1 MQLEICRL
9 EKTFEGRTV
18 LSIPQ
23 LRIREREIVAL
34 VGPSGCGK
42 TLLLRM
48 LAGQLKPSG
57 GSITLDGHD
66 LARDRQARARVA
78 LLFAEDLLYERLNP
92 RQFLAFFCTL
102 HGIPGR
108 RIDEVLA
115 AVGLSDQARQ
125 PINRLSLSAKR
136 RLSFAQLQLRQP
148 ALALLDE
155 PVERVDWDTAQ
166 LFAQLIQDLAAQ
178 GSAVLLSAKDL
189 AWAGKFCTRV
199 VELDAGRISGD
210 YSYSYAAR
218 SAEGESKEGEEEG
231 AAAAP
236 TRYVP
241 YKVTA
246 RREDRIMLYDPAEVL
261 YATSRDGRTILR
273 TVTGEEAT
281 THLTLQ
287 ELEQRL
293 SGRGFFKAH
302 RAYLVNLQH
311 IKAVIQFTRNSY
323 TLQLDDPQETMIPL
337 SKQSEKE
344 LQNLLDY

>member
-1 MQLEICRL
+1 MLLEICRL
-9 EKTFEGRTV
+9 EKTLEGRTV
-18 LSIPQ
+18 LSIPHLQ
-23 LRIREREIVAL
+23 IGAGEIVTL

-57 GSITLDGHD
+57 GNIILDGRD
-66 LARDRQARARVA
+66 LSRDRQARTRVA

-102 HGIPGR
+102 HALPSR
-108 RIDEVLA
+108 RIDEVLT
-115 AVGLSDQARQ
+115 AVGLGDQVRQ
-125 PINRLSLSAKR
+125 PISKLSLSARR
-136 RLSFAQLQLRQP
+136 RLSFAHLQLLQP

-166 LFAQLIQDLAAQ
+166 LFAHLIQNLAAQ
-178 GSAVLLSAKDL
+178 GSAVLIGVRDL

-199 VELDAGRISGD
+199 IELEAGRISGD
-210 YSYSYAAR
+210 YSYAAR
-218 SAEGESKEGEEEG
+218 SGGSESKEGEEG
-231 AAAAP
+231 TAAP

-273 TVTGEEAT
+273 TVAGEEAT
-281 THLTLQ
+281 TNLTLQ

>member
-1 MQLEICRL
+1 MQLDICRL

-18 LSIPQ
+18 LSVPH
-23 LRIREREIVAL
+23 LRIAGGEIVAL

-42 TLLLRM
+42 TLLLRL

-57 GSITLDGHD
+57 GSVMLDGRD
-66 LARDRQARARVA
+66 LLRDRRARARVA

-92 RQFLAFFCTL
+92 RQFLAFFCSL
-102 HGIPGR
+102 HALPSR

-125 PINRLSLSAKR
+125 PISQLSPSAKR
-136 RLSFAQLQLRQP
+136 RLSFAHLQLLQP

-166 LFAQLIQDLAAQ
+166 LFSRLIQELAAQ
-178 GSAVLLSAKDL
+178 GSAVLLSARDL

-199 VELDAGRISGD
+199 VELEAGRVSGD
-210 YSYSYAAR
+210 YSYAAHH
-218 SAEGESKEGEEEG
+218 AEEAGQVPENPT
-231 AAAAP
+231 AP

-241 YKVTA
+241 YKITA

-261 YATSRDGRTILR
+261 YATSRDGRTVLR
-273 TVTGEEAT
+273 TVSGEEAT
-281 THLTLQ
+281 TNLTLQ

-311 IKAVIQFTRNSY
+311 IKAIIQFTRNSY
-323 TLQLDDPQETMIPL
+323 TLQLDDPQESMIPL

-344 LQNLLDY
+344 LQSLLDY

>member
-1 MQLEICRL
+1 MLLEVCRL
-9 EKTFEGRTV
+9 EKTCGGRTV
-18 LSIPQ
+18 LSIAHLQ
-23 LRIREREIVAL
+23 VQGGEIVAV

-42 TLLLRM
+42 TLLLHL

-57 GSITLDGHD
+57 GSITLDGCD
-66 LARDRQARARVA
+66 LSRDRQALARVA
-78 LLFAEDLLYERLNP
+78 LLFAEDLLYERLTP
-92 RQFLAFFCTL
+92 RQFLAFYCTL
-102 HGIPGR
+102 YGLPSQGL
-108 RIDEVLA
+108 DEVLA
-115 AVGLSDQARQ
+115 AVGLSDQARR
-125 PINRLSLSAKR
+125 PICKLSPSAKR

-166 LFAQLIQDLAAQ
+166 LFARLIQDLAAQ
-178 GSAVLLSAKDL
+178 GSAVVLSAKDL
-189 AWAGKFCTRV
+189 AWAGKFCSRV
-199 VELDAGRISGD
+199 IELEAGRLSGD
-210 YSYSYAAR
+210 YSYAAR
-218 SAEGESKEGEEEG
+218 QAGDVPKEEQSLTTV
-231 AAAAP
+231 AP

-246 RREDRIMLYDPAEVL
+246 RREDRIMLYDPSEVL

-273 TVTGEEAT
+273 TINGEEAT
-281 THLTLQ
+281 TQLTLQ

-344 LQNLLDY
+344 LQSLLDY